1 MLKNHRPQNNKNQTK
16 TAEISF
22 STRGWPVVAVI
33 VVWGAVWREKSII
46 YVLSALVLAPSTSE
60 VLALVPP

>member
-22 STRGWPVVAVI
+22 STREWPVVAVI
-33 VVWGAVWREKSII
+33 VVLGACLGRKIDN
-46 YVLSALVLAPSTSE
+46 L
-60 VLALVPP
+60 

>member
-22 STRGWPVVAVI
+22 STREWPVVAVI
-33 VVWGAVWREKSII
+33 VVLGACLGRKSII
-46 YVLSALVLAPSTSE
+46 YDLSALVLAPSSSE
-60 VLALVPP
+60 ALALAPP